1 MPTSPKSMPSST
13 MRMDLAVEPPP
24 RMIAA
29 TSPISISEKYSGE
42 LKRSA
47 SCESGVLMAATSS
60 VANVP
65 AMNEPMAAM
74 PSALP
79 ALPCLAS

>member
-1 MPTSPKSMPSST
+1 

-47 SCESGVLMAATSS
+47 SCESGVLMAATSC

-65 AMNEPMAAM
+65 R
-74 PSALP
+74 
-79 ALPCLAS
+79 